1 MITES
6 DLVALLEQ
14 TDQSSLQLAKS
25 ISEQADWI
33 VKAIQGNEPT
43 LGYSKSLAASIV
55 QLAETLR
62 IRDVLRSYKR

>member
-33 VKAIQGNEPT
+33 AKAIQGNEHT